1 MQQILLISLSAQ
13 VEYLVQS
20 MAKLN
25 AVTAQGF
32 DEKINQLNKLGENME
47 KTDSKVR
54 DLGVAIAK
62 TTRFDEKMLDDNQA
76 VLIRVSDKC
85 VGIENLIMNVG
96 IKVGKKETPKKEV
109 KDNVEKDT
117 TEKDFDEKTEDEPK
131 KINKKTNETWIGT
144 SISRVMDQK
153 KLEKDLDVSLT
164 VSKAYCI
171 KAEEKARFKDKNL
184 ESVVQNVLKTV
195 PTDVLILQTGS
206 IEITDIDVN
215 HALMDSKTDIGEY
228 KEKWF
233 SKVENDSKNLYDVA
247 EEACKHN
254 PKLKA
259 IIVKRLPRFDRS
271 SNDLLSIKAQL
282 SNYAYSVFDQ
292 IWLRKGK
299 PSSIN
304 IVEFQLN
311 ASNHPYLTP

>member
-1 MQQILLISLSAQ
+1 M
-13 VEYLVQS
+13 
-20 MAKLN
+20 
-25 AVTAQGF
+25 
-32 DEKINQLNKLGENME
+32 
-47 KTDSKVR
+47 
-54 DLGVAIAK
+54 
-62 TTRFDEKMLDDNQA
+62 
-76 VLIRVSDKC
+76 
-85 VGIENLIMNVG
+85 
-96 IKVGKKETPKKEV
+96 
-109 KDNVEKDT
+109 
-117 TEKDFDEKTEDEPK
+117 
-131 KINKKTNETWIGT
+131 
-144 SISRVMDQK
+144 
-153 KLEKDLDVSLT
+153 
-164 VSKAYCI
+164 SKAYCI